1 MQVEAKAM
9 GRRSG
14 FIGVGMFLSLLGC
27 STPANQVKPSEIS
40 PAYLHPADL
49 HQSDGSLWAADQSRT
64 FFFQDTKASHIG
76 DIVTVHIVENAKGTK
91 DAATKSGRTST
102 LAASTSALLGL
113 PTSRVQR
120 LQADAN
126 FADTFDGSGSTSRS
140 GALTADLTAVVTAV
154 FPNGNMAIEGKREVL
169 INSEKELI
177 SLSGVIRPDDIG
189 AKNTILSTF
198 ISEAKIEYSG
208 SGVLNDKQRPGWL
221 MRILDW
227 IWPF

>member
-1 MQVEAKAM
+1 MQSQDEAMKRISEVM
-9 GRRSG
+9 MISLL
-14 FIGVGMFLSLLGC
+14 LSLVGC
-27 STPANQVKPSEIS
+27 SSANQVKPSEIS
-40 PAYLHPADL
+40 PAYSQPAEL
-49 HQSDGSLWAADQSRT
+49 HQTEGSLWTDQSRIY
-64 FFFQDTKASHIG
+64 FFQDTKASHVG

-113 PTSRVQR
+113 PSSRVQR

-140 GALTADLTAVVTAV
+140 GALTADLTAVVTTV

-177 SLSGVIRPDDIG
+177 TLSGIIRPEDIG

-198 ISEAKIEYSG
+198 VSEAKIEYSG

>member
-1 MQVEAKAM
+1 MRIEANIKERLSGLIGM
-9 GRRSG
+9 G
-14 FIGVGMFLSLLGC
+14 FILSLVGC
-27 STPANQVKPSEIS
+27 GAAANEVKPSEIS
-40 PAYLHPADL
+40 PAYLQPAEL
-49 HQSDGSLWAADQSRT
+49 HQSDGSLWTMDQSRT
-64 FFFQDTKASHIG
+64 FFFQDTRASHIG
-76 DIVTVHIVENAKGTK
+76 DIVTVHIIENAKGTK
-91 DAATKSGRTST
+91 DAATKTGRSST

-120 LQADAN
+120 LQADAS
-126 FADTFDGSGSTSRS
+126 FDDTFDGSGSTSRS

-154 FPNGNMAIEGKREVL
+154 FPNGNMAIEGKREVV

-177 SLSGVIRPDDIG
+177 SLSGIIRPEDIG
-189 AKNTILSTF
+189 ARNTILSTF